1 MQEKIKL
8 TAGMRELARQNAY
21 KFFVTESEL
30 EVQEVFRHASFYG
43 SNVTHA
49 VVDKNAY
56 FMDCGLLSAE
66 YQADGGF
73 YLYTGSGL
81 ISHVTEGRGW
91 REEFGKLLDILELKL
106 IYEKTMRAVRLES
119 TVTA

>member
-1 MQEKIKL
+1 MQENIKL
-8 TAGMRELARQNAY
+8 TAEMRELARQNAY
-21 KFFVTESEL
+21 KFFMTESEL
-30 EVQEVFRHASFYG
+30 EVQDVFRHAAFYG

-73 YLYTGSGL
+73 YLYTGFGL
-81 ISHVTEGRGW
+81 ISHIAEGCGW

-106 IYEKTMRAVRLES
+106 IYEKGMRAVKLES
-119 TVTA
+119 TVAA

>member
-1 MQEKIKL
+1 MQENIKL
-8 TAGMRELARQNAY
+8 TAEMRELARQNAY

-81 ISHVTEGRGW
+81 ISHAAEGSGW

-106 IYEKTMRAVRLES
+106 IYEKGMRAVKLEF
-119 TVTA
+119 TVAA

>member
-1 MQEKIKL
+1 MQENIKL
-8 TAGMRELARQNAY
+8 TAEIRELARQNAY
-21 KFFVTESEL
+21 TFFMTESENEL
-30 EVQEVFRHASFYG
+30 QDVFRHASFYG

-56 FMDCGLLSAE
+56 FMDCGSLSAE

-81 ISHVTEGRGW
+81 ISHVTEGAGW
-91 REEFGKLLDILELKL
+91 SEALGKLLDVLELKL
-106 IYEKTMRAVRLES
+106 IYEKSVSAVKLES
-119 TVTA
+119 VTAA